1 MNNLDFRMQTLLD
14 SARQDGEH
22 FEALKIHVARV
33 YEMIG
38 ALELTMDD
46 LVELESAIY
55 SALESAIHVQAKPVE
70 IF

>member
-22 FEALKIHVARV
+22 FEVLKIHIARV

-38 ALELTMDD
+38 ALTMDD

>member
-22 FEALKIHVARV
+22 FASLKIHVARV

-38 ALELTMDD
+38 ALTMDD
-46 LVELESAIY
+46 RFELEEAVY
-55 SALESAIHVQAKPVE
+55 SALESAIHVQPKPVE
-70 IF
+70 TF

>member
-1 MNNLDFRMQTLLD
+1 MSNLDFHMQTLLD

-22 FEALKIHVARV
+22 FEVLKMHIARV

-46 LVELESAIY
+46 LVALESAIY
-55 SALESAIHVQAKPVE
+55 SALESAIHVQPKPVE
-70 IF
+70 TF

>member
-14 SARQDGEH
+14 SARQDGEC

-38 ALELTMDD
+38 ALTMDD

>member
-38 ALELTMDD
+38 ALTMDD
-46 LVELESAIY
+46 RAELEEAVY
-55 SALESAIHVQAKPVE
+55 SALESAIHVQPKPVE
-70 IF
+70 TF

>member
-38 ALELTMDD
+38 ALTMDD